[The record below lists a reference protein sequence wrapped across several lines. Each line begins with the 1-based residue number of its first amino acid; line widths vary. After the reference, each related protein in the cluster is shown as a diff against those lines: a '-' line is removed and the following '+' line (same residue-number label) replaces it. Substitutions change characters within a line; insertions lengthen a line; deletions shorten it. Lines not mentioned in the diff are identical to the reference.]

1 MVGLKEILRIII
13 PMYDYIEYI
22 IDETDTRLFD
32 PEALKMLEDPEK
44 RKEIEK
50 MFGLQKIKC
59 YI

>member
-50 MFGLQKIKC
+50 MFGL
-59 YI
+59 

>member
-13 PMYDYIEYI
+13 PMYEFIEHI

-32 PEALKMLEDPEK
+32 PETLKMLEDPEK

-50 MFGLQKIKC
+50 MFGL
-59 YI
+59 